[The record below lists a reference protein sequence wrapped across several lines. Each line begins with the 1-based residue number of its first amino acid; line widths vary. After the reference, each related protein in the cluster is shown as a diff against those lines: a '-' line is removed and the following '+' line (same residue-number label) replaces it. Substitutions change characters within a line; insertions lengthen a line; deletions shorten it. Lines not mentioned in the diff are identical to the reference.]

1 MRTVTITILLLA
13 ALAAGILIAQNTEVV
28 DFNLLFWRVSMS
40 RIVLLL
46 LAMSIGFVAG
56 FISGL
61 LVRRS
66 RSHPGGAKSAGPQ
79 GDS

>member
-1 MRTVTITILLLA
+1 MRTVKIGILLVA
-13 ALAAGILIAQNTEVV
+13 ALAAGMLITQNTEVV
-28 DFNLLFWRVSMS
+28 DFNVLFWRVSMS

-46 LAMSIGFVAG
+46 LAIGIGFVAG

-66 RSHPGGAKSAGPQ
+66 RPPEPTQ
-79 GDS
+79 WE